1 MEERPTQ
8 GRGELEL
15 FSTKFSVIPPFYR
28 DSEFSRLSLYGL
40 TGNQPY
46 ANSTLAIAAHSSPF
60 GNLLCFLYLSGL
72 FVN

>member
-8 GRGELEL
+8 DRGELEL
-15 FSTKFSVIPPFYR
+15 FSTKFSVIPHYR

-40 TGNQPY
+40 TGNQPC
-46 ANSTLAIAAHSSPF
+46 ANSRTLAIAAHSSPV